1 MSATSMSA
9 FLKGMFLTH
18 PPPSTLRSLPGNRE
32 PERNKLTDLY
42 QCLPRVT
49 LCVSF
54 VFPVVVLVFPFYKI
68 YNNNKTEAGLNRCPA
83 QSSVAESPGKRDAKA
98 CAVVGAEFDAVG
110 SRAFYKKSFKY
121 GIECQK
127 LC

>member
-18 PPPSTLRSLPGNRE
+18 PPPSILRSLPGNRE

-49 LCVSF
+49 LCISF
-54 VFPVVVLVFPFYKI
+54 VFPVALVFPFYKN
-68 YNNNKTEAGLNRCPA
+68 YNNKTEAGLNRCPA

-110 SRAFYKKSFKY
+110 SCAFYKKSFKC

>member
-42 QCLPRVT
+42 HCLPQVT

-54 VFPVVVLVFPFYKI
+54 GFAVVVSVFPF
-68 YNNNKTEAGLNRCPA
+68 YNNNKTEAALNRCPA
-83 QSSVAESPGKRDAKA
+83 QSSVAESPAKRDAKA
-98 CAVVGAEFDAVG
+98 CAVAGAEFDAVG
-110 SRAFYKKSFKY
+110 SGAFYKKSFKY
-121 GIECQK
+121 GIERQK